1 MLFLMRGT
9 SCSGKG
15 TLIKK
20 HFEPHTVLSSD
31 WYRQVLT
38 NDITNQQQ
46 NGLVFQTIDQL
57 LEHRLKNRLPYTV
70 IDATNIKLKSAAGP
84 LELAEKYGEK
94 VTVISIDPPELNE
107 LIRRSEQRASEG
119 GLYVPEEVLH
129 RHWEGYWTS
138 MPAFIE
144 RAAKGNDNEFTFIRI
159 DQNYDV
165 VQELPATLKGRLK
178 AIEASRRVA

>member
-20 HFEPHTVLSSD
+20 HFEPHAVLSSD

-46 NGLVFQTIDQL
+46 NGLVFQTIDIL

-84 LELAEKYGEK
+84 LELAEKYGEL
-94 VTVISIDPPELNE
+94 VTVLSIDPPSLKELV
-107 LIRRSEQRASEG
+107 RRSEQRAAEG
-119 GLYVPEEVLH
+119 GLYVPEEVIK
-129 RHWEGYWTS
+129 RHLEGYWMS
-138 MPAFIE
+138 MPSFME
-144 RAAKGNDNEFTFIRI
+144 RQKKSNNNEFSFIRL
-159 DQNYDV
+159 DQNHEV
-165 VQELPATLKGRLK
+165 VDETLYQVKSRISD
-178 AIEASRRVA
+178 IEAGRRGV